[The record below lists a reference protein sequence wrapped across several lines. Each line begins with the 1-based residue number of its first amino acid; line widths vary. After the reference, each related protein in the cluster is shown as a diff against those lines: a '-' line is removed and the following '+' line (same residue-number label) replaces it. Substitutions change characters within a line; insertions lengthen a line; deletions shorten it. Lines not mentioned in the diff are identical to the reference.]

1 MTILFN
7 KIAHEF
13 DTDPELGKIERS
25 QPLSVEPCDDF
36 VMLTQWD
43 GTGDYQHCILV
54 ERGDVQELVEALLK
68 A

>member
-25 QPLSVEPCDDF
+25 QPRSVEPCDDF
-36 VMLTQWD
+36 VMLLQWD